1 MIGDKIKEIRKSR
14 KISQKDLA
22 KKLEMPVSTL
32 ANYENNHRKPSIDT
46 LYKIAAALD
55 VKTLD
60 FLLDDGMPISTI
72 DYIDTKEFKH
82 IVGANILEDVLNS
95 KNIYVLPFIKHIN
108 DRFLN
113 GKYDIDD
120 LLYTDTNQLL
130 NDRNSDYEDLLY
142 ILIDIIDARL
152 NRYKRKKELHSKY
165 EESNN

>member
-1 MIGDKIKEIRKSR
+1 
-14 KISQKDLA
+14 
-22 KKLEMPVSTL
+22 
-32 ANYENNHRKPSIDT
+32 
-46 LYKIAAALD
+46 
-55 VKTLD
+55 
-60 FLLDDGMPISTI
+60 MPISTI
-72 DYIDTKEFKH
+72 DYIDTKEFEH
-82 IVGANILEDVLNS
+82 IVGANILEEVINS
-95 KNIYVLPFIKHIN
+95 KKNYVLPFIKHIN